1 MLEQQKFLY
10 SPLIPLFTNERSSP
24 FIDEEEALN
33 HLQKPWVKSLN
44 HDKIIFKCAHTINND
59 FLP

>member
-10 SPLIPLFTNERSSP
+10 SPIQSPFTNERPSP

-44 HDKIIFKCAHTINND
+44 HEPNNI
-59 FLP
+59 